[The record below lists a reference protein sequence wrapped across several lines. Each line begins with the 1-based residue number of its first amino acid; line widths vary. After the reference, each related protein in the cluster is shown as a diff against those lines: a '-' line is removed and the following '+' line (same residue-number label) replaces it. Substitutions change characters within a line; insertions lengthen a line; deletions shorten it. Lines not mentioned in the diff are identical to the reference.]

1 MSHRFASAASLVAL
15 VAGHGMMTL
24 PASRNGG
31 TLDKAGVHTGVHDE
45 AWHTASWFTTTWLT
59 VPVPHETNCD
69 DAYATIITCKECS
82 ATVKPEHQNLCRNTP
97 WRAPGLAGVVN
108 PCGCFAASS
117 GGYSTGCTPGDKR
130 QAQSL
135 GTQLPKTQRTR
146 WTAGGTA
153 HVAFSSSAN
162 HGGGYAYRLCP
173 AGAEQTEE
181 CFQNHHLE
189 FVGGNSIVEWT
200 TGEKLKIAALTLSS
214 GTHPANSQWRAIRI
228 PGCGGLVLPGN
239 AAAKSSS
246 HDFCSP
252 PLLPTQGIKIP
263 SQFHGDKLNSESYW
277 DFSIKDKVAVPNLPS
292 GDYTLSWRWD
302 TEINPQ
308 VWQNCADIEIVG
320 GTMNQTLSRGDLA
333 V

>member
-1 MSHRFASAASLVAL
+1 
-15 VAGHGMMTL
+15 MMTL
-24 PASRNGG
+24 PSSRNGG
-31 TLDKAGVHTGVHDE
+31 TLDKAGISATYPEPKGE
-45 AWHTASWFTTTWLT
+45 AWATASWFTTTWSGPPL
-59 VPVPHETNCD
+59 PYETNCD
-69 DAYATIITCKECS
+69 DAYATVITCKECI
-82 ATVKPEHQNLCRNTP
+82 AQVKEEHQHLCRNTP

-108 PCGCFAASS
+108 PCGCAANSS
-117 GGYSTGCTPGDKR
+117 GRPTGCTPGDTR

-153 HVAFSSSAN
+153 NVAFSSSAN

-189 FVGGNSIVEWT
+189 FVGGNSIVQWT
-200 TGEKLKIAALTLSS
+200 TGEQLEIAALTLSS

-228 PGCGGLVLPGN
+228 PGCGGLISRF
-239 AAAKSSS
+239 AKSS
-246 HDFCSP
+246 HDFCDP
-252 PLLPTQGIKIP
+252 PLLPSQGIKIP
-263 SQFHGDKLNSESYW
+263 GAKLNSESWW

-320 GTMNQTLSRGDLA
+320 GMMNQSLSGGDFN